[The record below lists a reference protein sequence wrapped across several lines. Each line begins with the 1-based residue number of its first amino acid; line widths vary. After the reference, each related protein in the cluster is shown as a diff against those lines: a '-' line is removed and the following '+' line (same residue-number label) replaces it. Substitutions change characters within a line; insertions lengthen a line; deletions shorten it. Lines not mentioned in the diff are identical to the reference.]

1 VCEPDAFEDLTAFL
15 ELRQSFSSGFPGTV
29 ENYFHAKKQ
38 DDSITLF
45 LKLKQISI
53 TEVLMP
59 FILKTKGNDELF
71 R

>member
-1 VCEPDAFEDLTAFL
+1 MNRMLLGTTAFL
-15 ELRQSFSSGFPGTV
+15 RQRQSFLSGFPGTV
-29 ENYFHAKKQ
+29 ENYFYAKKQ

-45 LKLKQISI
+45 LKLKQISV
-53 TEVLMP
+53 TEVLIP